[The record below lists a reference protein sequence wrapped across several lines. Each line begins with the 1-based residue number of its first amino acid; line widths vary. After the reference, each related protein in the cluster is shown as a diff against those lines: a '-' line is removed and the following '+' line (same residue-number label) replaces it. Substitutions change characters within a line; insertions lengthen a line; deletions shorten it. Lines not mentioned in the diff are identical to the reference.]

1 MIELEAR
8 PTQAEFATVIGVSQ
22 QNVSALMADGKL
34 PTGGTWAELLTT
46 YCNRLREVAAGR
58 MSGELGG
65 LDLVQERA
73 GLAKAQREA
82 QELKNSV
89 ARGEYAPIGIL
100 ADVLGLASSAIV
112 DRLDQVEGQLRK
124 ACPDLPEEARITV
137 LRVLADARNEW
148 IRATC
153 QLVNKEVEAMA
164 QLDID
169 ESATL
174 DIRAGAEEEGDAA

>member
-34 PTGGTWAELLTT
+34 PTGGTWAELLSA

-124 ACPDLPEEARITV
+124 ACPELPEEARITV

-148 IRATC
+148 IRSTC
-153 QLVNKEVEAMA
+153 QLINNAVDAMA
-164 QLDID
+164 QSDAD
-169 ESATL
+169 ESAAL

>member
-34 PTGGTWAELLTT
+34 PTGGTWAELLSA

-148 IRATC
+148 IRSTC
-153 QLVNKEVEAMA
+153 QLINNAVEAMA
-164 QLDID
+164 QSDVD

-174 DIRAGAEEEGDAA
+174 DIRAGSEEEGDAA

>member
-1 MIELEAR
+1 MIELQTR
-8 PTQAEFATVIGVSQ
+8 PKQADFASVIGVSQ

-34 PTGGTWAELLTT
+34 PTGGTWAELLIA
-46 YCNRLREVAAGR
+46 YCHRLREVAAGR

-82 QELKNSV
+82 QELKNAV

-112 DRLDQVEGQLRK
+112 DRMDQFEGQVRK
-124 ACPDLPEEARITV
+124 ACPDLPQDVLLIV
-137 LRVLADARNEW
+137 LRIMDYARNEW
-148 IRATC
+148 IRSTS

-169 ESATL
+169 ETAAL
-174 DIRAGAEEEGDAA
+174 DIRADADEEGDAA

>member
-1 MIELEAR
+1 MIELQTR
-8 PTQAEFATVIGVSQ
+8 PKQADFASVIGVSQ
-22 QNVSALMADGKL
+22 QNVSALMAEGKL
-34 PTGGTWAELLTT
+34 PTGGTWAELLIA
-46 YCNRLREVAAGR
+46 YCHRLREVAAGR

-82 QELKNSV
+82 QELKNAV

-112 DRLDQVEGQLRK
+112 DRMDQFEGQVRK
-124 ACPDLPEEARITV
+124 ACPDLPQEVLLIV
-137 LRVLADARNEW
+137 LRIMADARNEW
-148 IRATC
+148 IRSTS

-169 ESATL
+169 ETAAL
-174 DIRAGAEEEGDAA
+174 DIRADADEEGDAA

>member
-8 PTQAEFATVIGVSQ
+8 PTQAEFAIVIGVSQ

-34 PTGGTWAELLTT
+34 PTGGTWAELLSA

-112 DRLDQVEGQLRK
+112 DRMDQFEGQVRK
-124 ACPDLPEEARITV
+124 ACPDLPQEVLLIV
-137 LRVLADARNEW
+137 LRIMADARNEW
-148 IRATC
+148 IRSTC
-153 QLVNKEVEAMA
+153 QLINNAVDAMA
-164 QLDID
+164 QSDAD
-169 ESATL
+169 ESAAL

>member
-34 PTGGTWAELLTT
+34 PTGGTWAELLSA

-148 IRATC
+148 IRSTC
-153 QLVNKEVEAMA
+153 QLINNAVDAMA
-164 QLDID
+164 QSDSD

-174 DIRAGAEEEGDAA
+174 DIRAGADEEGDAA

>member
-1 MIELEAR
+1 MIELQTR
-8 PTQAEFATVIGVSQ
+8 PKQADFASVIGVSQ
-22 QNVSALMADGKL
+22 QNVSALMAEGKL
-34 PTGGTWAELLTT
+34 PTGGTWAELLIA
-46 YCNRLREVAAGR
+46 YCHRLREVAAGR

-82 QELKNSV
+82 QELKNAV

-124 ACPDLPEEARITV
+124 ACPELPEEARITV

-148 IRATC
+148 IRSTC
-153 QLVNKEVEAMA
+153 QLVNSAVEAMA
-164 QLDID
+164 QADAD

-174 DIRAGAEEEGDAA
+174 DIRAGAEGEGDDA